1 MSFYPTFILYIC
13 AFCGVRT
20 VAPHKDETQ
29 MLTVMSQKVDDIWNT
44 VVLTIPMK
52 NNPDNNTY
60 GICNLQPNPKLNE
73 SEAKITGLVLLKQSY
88 PDGQL
93 EARFIIKGFPLN
105 DSECTRAIHIHNFGD
120 LSDGCDST
128 GGHYNPFKVN
138 HPQHPGDFG
147 NFKVQDGKIQ
157 KNLSNLE
164 ATLFGPY
171 SVFGKSI
178 NVHKLTDDLGKGGNQ
193 ASLENGNAGTRL
205 ACCVIG
211 SSSKTSWDK
220 FTALSED

>member
-1 MSFYPTFILYIC
+1 MGLYQAFMLYIF

-20 VAPHKDETQ
+20 GTLPRDEAQ

-44 VVLTIPMK
+44 FLIGIPMK

-60 GICNLQPNPKLNE
+60 GICNLQPNANLNE
-73 SEAKITGLVLLKQSY
+73 SELKITGQVLLKQAY
-88 PDGQL
+88 PKGKL
-93 EARFIIKGFPLN
+93 EAHFIMQGFTM
-105 DSECTRAIHIHNFGD
+105 DSNQSTRAIHIHSFGD
-120 LSDGCDST
+120 LSNGCDST
-128 GGHYNPFKVN
+128 GGHYNPFTVN

-147 NFKVQDGKIQ
+147 NFQVQDGKIQ
-157 KNLSNLE
+157 QHLTNLE

-178 NVHKLTDDLGKGGNQ
+178 VVHKLADDLGKGGNQ